1 MSDLLHYGVG
11 HLENPP
17 GRGSGRYAYGSGE
30 NPGQHRHD
38 FLSEVDRLKR
48 KGCSQKEI
56 AIALLGKDATT
67 TQLKAEIAIAN
78 AEQRRAR
85 VYEARRLM
93 DECGGN
99 RSEVARR
106 MNTNE
111 SSIRKLLDEDLE
123 ASMNKYQNTAD
134 YLKDVID
141 KKGGVIDVGPGTN
154 ISLNVT
160 DNTMKVAMA
169 MLEKE
174 GYILAK
180 CQVPNPT
187 DKNKKTT
194 ISVICAPGTEIK
206 ESANGQ
212 KWVDWTNNPPAMVED
227 YSPNQGKDYDTLKFP
242 SSLDSSRIQIKY
254 NEDGGAA
261 KEGVIEIRRGT
272 KDLDLGQSQYAQV
285 RIAVDGNKY
294 IKGMAIYADPK
305 DMPPGVD
312 VIINT
317 QKKREVGMDGVL
329 KPMKTNANG
338 EIDQNNPFGA
348 LIKRGG
354 QTFYEDPKGNYIRKG
369 DIFVEAKKGDTG
381 ERYSLSPINKLR
393 EEGEW
398 DTWSR
403 NLSTQFLSKQPMKLI
418 KQQIDLSVADKKS
431 ELADIMNLTNP
442 VVKQKM
448 LEDFARNCD
457 SNMNDLST
465 KGFKNQAF
473 QVILPVP
480 KMKDNEIYAPAFKDG
495 DTVALIRY
503 PHGGIFEIPVLT
515 VNNKNK
521 EAKKIMANATD
532 AVGITPSTAGI
543 ISGADFDGDTVVVIP
558 MKSNHVNIATMKPFD
573 ELKNFDTKTYKLPD
587 SAPPITNGYKQ
598 KQMGIVTNLITDMT
612 AQGAPPEEIA
622 RAVKHSMVVI
632 DSEKHHLDLKQSA
645 KDSRIAELQKKYQD
659 GGASTIF
666 SRSNAKT
673 LVNERKEIH
682 DKKKMTPEEVKAY
695 EAGKKIIRET
705 GRMRNKTQK
714 ITDPSKMTPEE
725 LKIHKSGRDVIRYLD
740 EKVLVQQ
747 KVKRMETVSNPYDLV
762 RNPNDPKEKAYA
774 DYAIE
779 LMKMGDEARRV
790 SRSIKPTPVS
800 QQAKKIYEK
809 EVKELDSELRL
820 SKSNSPRER
829 QAKITAGIRSSQ
841 YIKEHPG
848 MDYEH
853 KSRVRDQELQK
864 ARDEVGARR
873 HEIDITPK
881 QWEAIQANA
890 ISSSKLKEI
899 LTYANED
906 KVRNLATPKDQ
917 KIVVTQAKI
926 NLMKQMYDSG
936 MYTQKE
942 IAEKFNISSSSVS
955 QYVRS

>member
-11 HLENPP
+11 HLGDPP

-38 FLSEVDRLKR
+38 FLSEVERYKK
-48 KGCSQKEI
+48 KGYSQKEI

-78 AEQRRAR
+78 AERRRAE
-85 VYEARRLM
+85 VYEARRLL

-99 RSEVARR
+99 VSEVGRR
-106 MNTNE
+106 MNKNE
-111 SSIRKLLDEDLE
+111 SSVRKLLSEDLE
-123 ASMNKYQNTAD
+123 ASMNKYQNTAE
-134 YLKDVID
+134 YLKEVIE

-154 ISLNVT
+154 ISMNVT
-160 DNTMKVAMA
+160 DNTMKIAIA

-174 GYILAK
+174 GYIVAK
-180 CQVPNPT
+180 CQVPQPT
-187 DKNKKTT
+187 NRNKKTT
-194 ISVICAPGTEIK
+194 ISVVCAPGTEVK
-206 ESANGQ
+206 TSENGQ
-212 KWVDWTNNPPAMVED
+212 KWVDWTKNPPATVED
-227 YSPNQGKDYDTLKFP
+227 YSPNEGKEYDTLKFP

-254 NEDGGAA
+254 AEDGGAA

-272 KDLDLGQSQYAQV
+272 KDLDLGDSQYAQI
-285 RIAVDGNKY
+285 RMAVDGNKY

-305 DMPPGVD
+305 DMPDGVD

-317 QKKREVGMDGVL
+317 QKKSEVGMDGVL
-329 KPMKTNANG
+329 KPMKTDANG
-338 EIDQNNPFGA
+338 EIDKNNPFGA

-354 QTFYEDPKGNYIRKG
+354 QSFYEDPNGNYIRKG

-418 KQQIDLSVADKKS
+418 KQQIGLSVADKKA

-442 VVKQKM
+442 VVRQKM
-448 LEDFARNCD
+448 LDDFARNCD

-480 KMKDNEIYAPAFKDG
+480 KMKDTEIYAPAFKDG
-495 DTVALIRY
+495 DSVALIRY
-503 PHGGIFEIPVLT
+503 PHGGIFEIPILT

-521 EAKKIMANATD
+521 EAKKVMANATD
-532 AVGITPSTAGI
+532 AVGITPATAGI

-558 MKSNHVNIATMKPFD
+558 LKSNHLKVASMKPFD

-587 SAPPITNGYKQ
+587 SAPPITNSYKQ

-645 KDSRIAELQKKYQD
+645 KDNRIAELQKKYQD

-673 LVNERKEIH
+673 LVNERKEIN
-682 DKKKMTPEEVKAY
+682 DRSKMTPEEQKAY
-695 EAGKKIIRET
+695 DAGKKIMRET

-714 ITDPSKMTPEE
+714 VKDENGNEYIK
-725 LKIHKSGRDVIRYLD
+725 YLD
-740 EKVLVQQ
+740 EKVPVQQ
-747 KVKRMETVSNPYDLV
+747 KVRRMETVDNPYDLV
-762 RNPNDPKEKAYA
+762 RSKNDPKEKAYA

-790 SRSIKPTPVS
+790 SRSTKPTPVS
-800 QQAKKIYEK
+800 QAAKKIYAK
-809 EVKELDSELRL
+809 EVKELDAELRL
-820 SKSNSPRER
+820 AKSNNPRER
-829 QAKITAGIRSSQ
+829 QAQTIAGIRSSQ
-841 YIKEHPG
+841 YIKDHPG

-853 KSRVRDQELQK
+853 KSRIKDQELQK

-873 HEIDITPK
+873 HEIDITEK

-890 ISSSKLKEI
+890 ISTSKLREI
-899 LTYANED
+899 LRYANED
-906 KVRNLATPKDQ
+906 KVRNLATPKDT
-917 KIVVTQAKI
+917 KITITQAKI
-926 NLMKQMYDSG
+926 SLMKQMYDSG

-942 IAEKFNISSSSVS
+942 IAEKYNISPSAVS